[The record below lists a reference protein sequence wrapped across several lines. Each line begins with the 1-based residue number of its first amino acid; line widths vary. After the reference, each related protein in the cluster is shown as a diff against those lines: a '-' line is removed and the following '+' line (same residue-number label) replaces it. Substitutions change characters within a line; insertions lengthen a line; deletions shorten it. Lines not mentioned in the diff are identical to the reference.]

1 MYPLYLYY
9 YSYQLP
15 LLIIFHFLNIFPF
28 SLTQCPPLQSPCR
41 CAPSIH
47 EPIAIIC
54 ENASTLSDV
63 LTAITEAR
71 SVTIAVL
78 HITNTVIPSLPAST
92 FHDFTI
98 SRLVLNR
105 CNLNQIDDNAFAGA
119 SLDKLVDLD
128 LSDNQLGAIPATG
141 VPRLTNL
148 RKLSLNRNRISKLHS
163 NSFINYKSRDVL
175 QKLELAGN
183 RLTDQTLDD
192 SLIFRPLRSLQQLS
206 LETNALNIIPS
217 ASLVNQRE
225 TLINLNLGLNQINEV
240 PVGTLDFPN
249 LNSLSLEFNG
259 ISQIIPQ
266 AFQGIPNLQH
276 LYLTGNKFPSWKP
289 EMFTFVPHL
298 LTLGIGETPIAV
310 IPSNAFQYISKL
322 IRLEM
327 SEAAVDT
334 IERGVFQRTPNIQA
348 IILNK
353 NRLSVIRSDYFK
365 GLDHLYSVNLG
376 GNRIDTSEPLAFANL
391 PQMNHLDISF
401 NQLQTLPDNTF
412 TNSFLPAPNER
423 RIMYVCGNPW
433 LCDSALEWFRT
444 YLRENVDIDIDKP
457 GCTTAC
463 IDNINGCPSV
473 GTPLRAV
480 DHCPANDLPLP
491 LTGNALSFV
500 GWIILAVIMTIL
512 LITICLMTLVRYGI
526 SLRRKKMKDQEALEN
541 EQRIMSITGSGVPSV
556 ITQSYLPPPTVDLDL
571 PPAHSLDETPTNYLY

>member
-1 MYPLYLYY
+1 MIL
-9 YSYQLP
+9 
-15 LLIIFHFLNIFPF
+15 HFLNIFPIF
-28 SLTQCPPLQSPCR
+28 SLTQCPPLRSPCR

-54 ENASTLSDV
+54 ENASSLSDI
-63 LTAITEAR
+63 LDAISEAR
-71 SVTIAVL
+71 SVTITVL
-78 HITNTVIPSLPAST
+78 HITDTVIPNLPAYV
-92 FHDFTI
+92 FQDFTI
-98 SRLVLNR
+98 TRLVLNR
-105 CNLNQIDDNAFAGA
+105 CNLNQIDENAFVGA
-119 SLDKLVDLD
+119 SLNKLIDLD
-128 LSDNQLGAIPATG
+128 LSDNQLGVIPVTG
-141 VPRLTNL
+141 IPRLTNL
-148 RKLSLNRNRISKLHS
+148 RKLSLNRNRISHLQPS
-163 NSFINYKSRDVL
+163 SFINYESRDIL

-183 RLTDQTLDD
+183 RLTDQTLAD
-192 SLIFRPLRSLQQLS
+192 SSVFRPLLSLQQLS
-206 LETNALNIIPS
+206 LETNALNVIPS
-217 ASLVNQRE
+217 ASLVNQRQ

-276 LYLTGNKFPSWKP
+276 LYLTGNKFPSWQP
-289 EMFTFVPHL
+289 EMFMFVPHL

-334 IERGVFQRTPNIQA
+334 IEEGVFQRTLNIQA

-365 GLDHLYSVNLG
+365 GLDQLYSVNLG
-376 GNRIDTSEPLAFANL
+376 SNRIDTCEPLAFANL
-391 PQMNHLDISF
+391 PKMNHLDISF

-412 TNSFLPAPNER
+412 ANSFLPHPNER
-423 RIMYVCGNPW
+423 HVMYVCGNPW

-444 YLRENVDIDIDKP
+444 YLRENVDLDVEKP
-457 GCTTAC
+457 GCVATC
-463 IDNINGCPSV
+463 IDSINGCPPV

-480 DHCPANDLPLP
+480 DYCPANDIPLP
-491 LTGNALSFV
+491 LTGNALSLV
-500 GWIILAVIMTIL
+500 GWIILAIIMTIL
-512 LITICLMTLVRYGI
+512 LISICLMALVRYGI
-526 SLRRKKMKDQEALEN
+526 SHRRKRMKDQEALED
-541 EQRIMSITGSGVPSV
+541 EQRIMSITGSGVPS
-556 ITQSYLPPPTVDLDL
+556 ITRSYLSPPTVDLDL
-571 PPAHSLDETPTNYLY
+571 PPAHSLDETQTNYLY